1 VAAPSDRRRYRLLDL
16 GVQLL
21 ELYFLVGIDRVC
33 EILSVA
39 PLQLLVT
46 VPFNPKNTPPWGGF
60 NCS

>member
-33 EILSVA
+33 EILSVE
-39 PLQLLVT
+39 PL
-46 VPFNPKNTPPWGGF
+46 
-60 NCS
+60 